1 MKPILPAAI
10 ALLALSACHSQP
22 AAAPETTQS
31 QAGVVVTD
39 GRLVLP
45 AVPGRPAAAYF
56 TIANHST
63 QPATITGIALDGA
76 GQAEMHVTQGGAMEP
91 LPQLALGAG
100 ETAQFAPGGRHVM
113 VFDLA
118 PKLVAGG
125 TTGITITFADGHT
138 LTGRVR
144 IEAAGGAD
152 AMDHAGMAPMD
163 HMKM

>member
-1 MKPILPAAI
+1 VKPILPAAI
-10 ALLALSACHSQP
+10 ALLALSACHHQP
-22 AAAPETTQS
+22 AATPETAQA
-31 QAGVVVTD
+31 QAGVAVTD
-39 GRLVLP
+39 ARLVLP
-45 AVPGRPAAAYF
+45 AVPGRPGAAYF
-56 TIANHST
+56 TIANHSA
-63 QPATITGIALDGA
+63 QPATLTGIALDGA

-91 LPQLALGAG
+91 LAQLALGSG

-125 TTGITITFADGHT
+125 TTGITFTFADGHT

-144 IEAAGGAD
+144 IEAAGG
-152 AMDHAGMAPMD
+152 DHEGMAPMD